1 MPRPLAVLLLPAL
14 VTPLS
19 AADPTPVEN
28 QLALQKAMA
37 TARQYLDAQ
46 MPAEAG
52 EALEAVLAAAD
63 GNKAF
68 LGMLREAYL
77 AELSRL
83 GSDDPR
89 AAAVRR
95 KLVLLGGAAPAPKAP
110 PAAAPSANPSA
121 DAAAAFKAGDYAA
134 AARLFAAAGELT
146 PNQKA
151 VWAYCRV
158 RVAADAV
165 NAPGCDPAAAAAAAR
180 DVTAALALAPD
191 RAELR
196 KVGEAVIAAAD
207 RKGRAA
213 AAAVKPAVES
223 GDSVVE
229 TASFRV
235 RYSGDRELADAVG
248 KAAEAARTEIF
259 ERWSGPP
266 AGAWGPKCEVV
277 LHPTA
282 AAYAKATGR
291 PAESTGAATVR
302 LTGGRATER
311 RVDLRTDDPGLVANA
326 LPRELTHVVL
336 ADLFPDRP
344 PPKWA
349 EEGMAV
355 LAGSPE
361 EITRFARTLPRCA
374 RDGEWFAV
382 AQLLELKDFPAEKI
396 TGFYCQSVS
405 LTDHLVRAGG
415 GRQFTGFLRDCQ
427 RYGTAAALKRQY
439 NLDGPAALEAAW
451 KRAALAPAP

>member
-1 MPRPLAVLLLPAL
+1 MSRPLAVLLLVAL
-14 VTPLS
+14 ARPLP

-37 TARQYLDAQ
+37 TARQYLDNQ

-52 EALEAVLAAAD
+52 EALEAALSAAD

-77 AELSRL
+77 SELSRL
-83 GSDDPR
+83 GPDDAR
-89 AAAVRR
+89 AAALRR
-95 KLVLLGGAAPAPKAP
+95 KLALLGGAAPVQKAP
-110 PAAAPSANPSA
+110 PAAAPPTNPAA
-121 DAAAAFKAGDYAA
+121 DAAAAFNAGDYAA

-146 PNQKA
+146 ANQKRA
-151 VWAYCRV
+151 WAYARV
-158 RVAADAV
+158 WVAADAV

-180 DVTAALALAPD
+180 DVSAALALAPD
-191 RAELR
+191 NAGLR
-196 KVGEAVIAAAD
+196 TFGDDVIAAAG
-207 RKGRAA
+207 RKGKATAA
-213 AAAVKPAVES
+213 PAGPGRES

-235 RYSGDRELADAVG
+235 RHSGDRGLAEAVG

-259 ERWSGPP
+259 DRWSGPP
-266 AGAWGPKCEVV
+266 AGAWVPKCEVV
-277 LHPTA
+277 IHPTA

-311 RVDLRTDDPGLVANA
+311 RVDLHAEDKGLVANA

-355 LAGSPE
+355 LAGSPDE
-361 EITRFARTLPRCA
+361 VARFARTLPRCA
-374 RDGEWFAV
+374 RDGDWFAV

-415 GRQFTGFLRDCQ
+415 GRKFTGFLRDCH

-439 NLDGPAALEAAW
+439 ELDGAAALEAAW
-451 KRAALAPAP
+451 KRAALAP